1 MPDTP
6 TDVLVAAYQDIDT
19 ATRDFDTLMERVRA
33 KQVEIEG
40 AILITHAAEGEV
52 SVVQHGDHLSRK
64 GLGWGAGAGLVV
76 GLLAPPLLGSVVVG
90 AAAGGLTG
98 KFTDRKVEAGM
109 ASIGEQ
115 LPAGSAGVIT
125 VFDDQYRLAVEQAL
139 SSSPAKRSPRPTS
152 RASGRSR
159 RTRHRDGQVPARPD
173 GAADPGP
180 HLWRHDGTHARP
192 VGRGLGHDPG
202 AEGARGCAECA
213 HRPDR

>member
-1 MPDTP
+1 MLLRWKDEMPDTP

-40 AILITHAAEGEV
+40 AIIITHAAEGEV
-52 SVVQHGDHLSRK
+52 SVVQHGDHLGRK

-90 AAAGGLTG
+90 AAAGGLIG
-98 KFTDRKVEAGM
+98 KFTDRKVKAGM
-109 ASIGEQ
+109 ASLGEQ

-139 SSSPAKRSPRPTS
+139 
-152 RASGRSR
+152 
-159 RTRHRDGQVPARPD
+159 
-173 GAADPGP
+173 
-180 HLWRHDGTHARP
+180 
-192 VGRGLGHDPG
+192 
-202 AEGARGCAECA
+202 
-213 HRPDR
+213 

>member
-6 TDVLVAAYQDIDT
+6 TDVLVAAHQDIDT
-19 ATRDFDTLMERVRA
+19 ATRDFDTLMESVRA

-52 SVVQHGDHLSRK
+52 SVDQHGDHLGRK

-98 KFTDRKVEAGM
+98 KFTDRKVEPGM

-125 VFDDQYRLAVEQAL
+125 VFDDLYRLAVEQAL
-139 SSSPAKRSPRPTS
+139 
-152 RASGRSR
+152 
-159 RTRHRDGQVPARPD
+159 
-173 GAADPGP
+173 
-180 HLWRHDGTHARP
+180 
-192 VGRGLGHDPG
+192 
-202 AEGARGCAECA
+202 
-213 HRPDR
+213 